1 MLSQAITRFDKF
13 NEKLSCPVL
22 TAKTTPSKE
31 EGEPFFLHRK
41 TASDAGNTAPVFC
54 KQGLVPTCQHYVS
67 EKTEKV
73 RPHRAQILKSLIRL
87 QTEEKFFALTLQ
99 VFFLMC

>member
-31 EGEPFFLHRK
+31 EGEAFFLHRK
-41 TASDAGNTAPVFC
+41 TASDEG
-54 KQGLVPTCQHYVS
+54 KQRRC
-67 EKTEKV
+67 
-73 RPHRAQILKSLIRL
+73 
-87 QTEEKFFALTLQ
+87 FASKD
-99 VFFLMC
+99 

>member
-31 EGEPFFLHRK
+31 EGEPFFTQK
-41 TASDAGNTAPVFC
+41 NS
-54 KQGLVPTCQHYVS
+54 
-67 EKTEKV
+67 
-73 RPHRAQILKSLIRL
+73 
-87 QTEEKFFALTLQ
+87 
-99 VFFLMC
+99 

>member
-31 EGEPFFLHRK
+31 EGETYF
-41 TASDAGNTAPVFC
+41 
-54 KQGLVPTCQHYVS
+54 
-67 EKTEKV
+67 
-73 RPHRAQILKSLIRL
+73 
-87 QTEEKFFALTLQ
+87 
-99 VFFLMC
+99 